1 MRWALRIRTVA
12 IMLPAA
18 LLWHSA
24 SAGAEPADTQQKVTA
39 SACDRAGFRVVLDVG
54 HSDKAWG
61 AISARG
67 LREYDFNFRLA
78 TLTQR
83 KLVAAGFA
91 KSVLLVTQ
99 GPAMKSLHQR
109 VARANQSGADLF
121 LSIHHDS
128 VPDKFLEKWQ
138 YEGVSRGFSDR
149 FKGHSIFVSNG
160 NRDYATSLSFAKLL
174 GKQLKAR
181 GLQYTPHYTQKIMGH
196 RQRILVD
203 ADAGVYRYDQ
213 LIVLKDTRMP
223 AVLLEAGSIINR
235 DEELKMESSERQS
248 LISASVVD
256 AVDSF
261 CAARRP
267 HKPEQL
273 IAGHTDLAATSKPAK
288 APAAA
293 PAAKPTYAP
302 AAMLPSL
309 QPH

>member
-223 AVLLEAGSIINR
+223 AVLLEAGSIVNR
-235 DEELKMESSERQS
+235 DEELLLDSEERQA
-248 LISASVVD
+248 LIASAATD
-256 AVDSF
+256 AVEAF
-261 CAARRP
+261 CAARAPRKPVRLPHRP
-267 HKPEQL
+267 
-273 IAGHTDLAATSKPAK
+273 GV
-288 APAAA
+288 
-293 PAAKPTYAP
+293 
-302 AAMLPSL
+302 
-309 QPH
+309 